1 MLDISIELLFFVTV
15 LFLAL
20 VFVLNEMLYKPLLAF
35 MNKRESSIRD
45 DLAAADQNSDEIE
58 VALLETNEKISTA
71 KNEAAKIREEAV
83 AKAKEI
89 AAIKLQESKDS
100 LESQYASF
108 LDKLQKER
116 EALKKGIS
124 SNLPSYENAIKS
136 KIKNI

>member
-20 VFVLNEMLYKPLLAF
+20 VFVLNEILYKPLLAF
-35 MNKRESSIRD
+35 MDKREGSIRD
-45 DLAAADQNSDEIE
+45 DLAAADQNSGEIE
-58 VALLETNEKISTA
+58 VALLEANEKISVA
-71 KNEAAKIREEAV
+71 KSEAAKIREEAI

-89 AAIKLQESKDS
+89 AVRKLQESKDAF
-100 LESQYASF
+100 ENQYTSF

-116 EALKKGIS
+116 VSLKKGIS
-124 SNLPSYENAIKS
+124 SNLPSYENAVKS